1 MEAYGYAN
9 LYLFAADSRL
19 LYRVKSDLN
28 VGEKLLSGP
37 LKGTELAEVF
47 ERSKMLLQSEV
58 SDYQVYPGLT
68 EPAVFIAHPVLKEGA
83 VIGVIVL
90 QIGNKE
96 IYRVFGDYDGL
107 GETGETV
114 VATRKGD
121 QLIFVSPLRHVRDA
135 AFRTTVRMGEAR
147 STAMQRAVKGERGY
161 GQAIDYRGEPIVS
174 AWSYIP
180 AFRWGM
186 QVKQDRT
193 EAYAIIDRQRL
204 AGGLLLALT
213 VASVA
218 WVAWSVARSI
228 SRPIREA
235 ALVADRVAAGDL
247 TATCLGKAPGE
258 AGLLLQAIRK
268 MTTDLRSLIGRIQ
281 RSSVAL
287 MSTATEIAAT
297 SKQQEQTVY
306 DYGTSTNEAA
316 AAVNEISA
324 TSQELLRTMNEV
336 NQVAS
341 QTAQMASTG
350 QESLGGMDRTMRQLA
365 ESTGS
370 IGSKLSVISER
381 AANINLVV
389 TTITKVA
396 DQTNLLSINAA
407 IEAEKAGEYGL
418 GFLVVAREIR
428 RLADQTAVATLDI
441 ERMVKEMQYSVSA
454 GVMEMDKFSEQV
466 RQVVSEVQQIG
477 GQLGQI
483 ITAVQGLDQRFDQ
496 VTEGMRVQSQ
506 GAEQIREA
514 MLRLSEGANQTSVSL
529 REFNKA
535 TDHLREAVG
544 GLKEEVS
551 RFTVGQVEAAR
562 RRRPPPCP
570 EPRTALPVVDPS
582 RVGSMLL
589 LTFEPTR
596 ACTRSMS
603 RAWSRWCPGSTCAGY
618 PMRRFSSPAMFDY
631 RGIVVPVIDLGI
643 LLGSE
648 SLPDRLSTRIILVD
662 SRPAAPSR
670 PGQPGE
676 AAGTGRQDT
685 GRRAEASR
693 QSNLASAPWLL
704 GIIAERVSDVVS
716 VKPERVISAA
726 MQLPPAPYLVP
737 LSSLITRWHS

>member
-1 MEAYGYAN
+1 MDSNWPSLDRLSITTRLMLWFLAISLIPCSVLTLVNNYLSVRSLERSVRGQLASISSAKTTELDNFIRERRGNIEVLSQAPRTIQTTEEFSQGLAKGVLTEAARLRKEQEFHPTALNFMEAYGYAN
-9 LYLFAADSRL
+9 VYLFAADSRL
-19 LYRVKSDLN
+19 LYRVKTDLN

-90 QIGNKE
+90 QIGNNE
-96 IYRVFGDYDGL
+96 IYRVFGDYNGL

-147 STAMQRAVKGERGY
+147 STAIQRAVKGERGY

-193 EAYAIIDRQRL
+193 EAYTIIDRQRL

-235 ALVADRVAAGDL
+235 ALVANRVAAGDL

-287 MSTATEIAAT
+287 MSTATEISAT

-336 NQVAS
+336 NQLVR
-341 QTAQMASTG
+341 QTTQMASTG

-370 IGSKLSVISER
+370 IGVEAIGDQRTRGEHQPGGDHDHQGRRPDEPAVDQRGDRGGEGRGVRPWFPGGRPGDPPPGRPDGGGHPGHR
-381 AANINLVV
+381 ADGQGDAVQRLGRRDGDGQV
-389 TTITKVA
+389 
-396 DQTNLLSINAA
+396 QR
-407 IEAEKAGEYGL
+407 AG
-418 GFLVVAREIR
+418 A
-428 RLADQTAVATLDI
+428 
-441 ERMVKEMQYSVSA
+441 S
-454 GVMEMDKFSEQV
+454 
-466 RQVVSEVQQIG
+466 G
-477 GQLGQI
+477 GQRGATDRRPAWTDHQGGAGSRP
-483 ITAVQGLDQRFDQ
+483 AVRPGDRGNARAVSGRRPDPR
-496 VTEGMRVQSQ
+496 GD
-506 GAEQIREA
+506 APA
-514 MLRLSEGANQTSVSL
+514 HDGANQTSVSL

-551 RFTVGQVEAAR
+551 RFTVGQ
-562 RRRPPPCP
+562 
-570 EPRTALPVVDPS
+570 
-582 RVGSMLL
+582 
-589 LTFEPTR
+589 
-596 ACTRSMS
+596 
-603 RAWSRWCPGSTCAGY
+603 
-618 PMRRFSSPAMFDY
+618 
-631 RGIVVPVIDLGI
+631 ID
-643 LLGSE
+643 
-648 SLPDRLSTRIILVD
+648 
-662 SRPAAPSR
+662 
-670 PGQPGE
+670 
-676 AAGTGRQDT
+676 
-685 GRRAEASR
+685 
-693 QSNLASAPWLL
+693 
-704 GIIAERVSDVVS
+704 
-716 VKPERVISAA
+716 
-726 MQLPPAPYLVP
+726 
-737 LSSLITRWHS
+737 